1 MQSKEK
7 VPNIKCEGWDIQK
20 LAEEATNEQP
30 DEILRKTLRGNEK
43 KINGDELDIVG
54 SVDSSETPQGR
65 EENKRVNG
73 GEK

>member
-7 VPNIKCEGWDIQK
+7 VPNIKREGWDIQK
-20 LAEEATNEQP
+20 LAKEATNEQP
-30 DEILRKTLRGNEK
+30 DEILRKTLRGNEN

-54 SVDSSETPQGR
+54 SVDSNETPQGR
-65 EENKRVNG
+65 EENKIVNG